1 MTRPKHPTRLFF
13 IIRTESGHFV
23 AANHNP
29 EGPPIALVSSPEEA
43 TRFVEAVTASR
54 RAAALE
60 HLGWR
65 DLSVVPVQLPCP
77 ALSKPTATST

>member
-1 MTRPKHPTRLFF
+1 MRLFYT
-13 IIRTESGHFV
+13 ILAEGGFV
-23 AANHNP
+23 AANHSP
-29 EGPPIALVSSPEEA
+29 EGPPIALVPSPEDA

-65 DLSVVPVQLPCP
+65 NLSVVPVQLPCP
-77 ALSKPTATST
+77 AQSKSTATST